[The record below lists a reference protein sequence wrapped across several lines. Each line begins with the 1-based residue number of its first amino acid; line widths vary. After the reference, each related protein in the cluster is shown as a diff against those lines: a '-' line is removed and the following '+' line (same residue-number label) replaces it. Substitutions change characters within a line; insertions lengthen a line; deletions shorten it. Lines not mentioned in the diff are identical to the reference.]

1 MGAFMKQLENNAF
14 FWQKMDTLLLSS
26 DCRIDQPKGSA
37 HPKYPNLIYPVN
49 YGYLFDTMGTDAN
62 PIHIYKG
69 SVPCQNVGAIAISAD
84 ILKKDLEVK
93 LLVGCSEEEIN
104 KILQFL
110 NQTEFQKAILI
121 RRGDDIPSWA
131 SSD

>member
-1 MGAFMKQLENNAF
+1 MG
-14 FWQKMDTLLLSS
+14 
-26 DCRIDQPKGSA
+26 
-37 HPKYPNLIYPVN
+37 
-49 YGYLFDTMGTDAN
+49 
-62 PIHIYKG
+62 
-69 SVPCQNVGAIAISAD
+69 
-84 ILKKDLEVK
+84 
-93 LLVGCSEEEIN
+93 LVGCSEEEIN